1 MKGQPGEEKRQRK
14 IYLDTN
20 LQIIFGVTLT
30 AVMGVSSI
38 TPAFPKIVQ
47 GLNLSP
53 QAVGLL
59 ITVFTLPGVI
69 LTPVLGILADRFG
82 RKKILVPSLILFGIA
97 GAACSLARDFDLLL
111 LLRFLQGIG
120 AASLGSLNVTI
131 IGDLYSGRERTAA
144 MGYNASVLSVGTASY
159 PSIGGAL
166 AMLGWHYP
174 FTFHSIAIPVGLLVL
189 LSLKNPEPK
198 NGQHL
203 KEYLGNA
210 WQSVKNRQV
219 VGLFAASVTTFIILY
234 GSYLTYYPFLIG
246 NSFGASTLIIGLIMS
261 SMSLTT
267 ALTSSQL
274 GRLTKAYPE
283 RTLLKA
289 GYIFYALALVIVPFV
304 PNLWV
309 LLIPTII
316 FGIGHGLNIP
326 SIQTLL
332 AGLAP
337 MEHRAAFMSING
349 MVLRLGQ
356 TLGPLLMGVV
366 FGLWGI
372 GAVFYAGAVFAIAI
386 FMLLVTMIGGQ
397 SPPRQ
402 SGLGRR

>member
-1 MKGQPGEEKRQRK
+1 MNQRK
-14 IYLDTN
+14 IYLDAN

-30 AVMGVSSI
+30 AVMGVASI
-38 TPAFPKIVQ
+38 SPAFPRIVE

-53 QAVGLL
+53 EAVGLL
-59 ITVFTLPGVI
+59 ITVFTFPGVI
-69 LTPVLGILADRFG
+69 LTPVLGVLADHFG
-82 RKKILVPSLILFGIA
+82 RKRILVPSLILFGIA
-97 GAACSLARDFDLLL
+97 GGACSLARDFNLLL

-131 IGDLYSGRERTAA
+131 IGDLYSGKERVAA

-166 AMLGWHYP
+166 ATLGWYYP
-174 FTFHSIAIPVGLLVL
+174 FTFHSVAIPVGLLVL
-189 LSLKNPEPK
+189 FSLKNPEPK
-198 NGQHL
+198 SEQHL

-210 WQSVKNRQV
+210 WQSIKNRQV

-234 GSYLTYYPFLIG
+234 GAYLTYLPLLIG
-246 NSFGASTLIIGLIMS
+246 GSFGASPLIIGLIMS

-267 ALTSSQL
+267 AITSSQL
-274 GRLTKAYPE
+274 GRLAKVYPE

-289 GYIFYALALVIVPFV
+289 AYIFYASALVIVPFV

-309 LLIPTII
+309 LLIPIII
-316 FGIGHGLNIP
+316 FGVGHGLNIP

-337 MEHRAAFMSING
+337 MEHRAAFMSVNG

-356 TLGPLLMGVV
+356 TLGPLLMGAV

-372 GAVFYAGAVFAIAI
+372 GGVFYAGAVFAIAI
-386 FMLLVTMIGGQ
+386 FALLVIIKRGEVYGGVERANP
-397 SPPRQ
+397 S
-402 SGLGRR
+402 